1 MTYSSTGA
9 KPTEY
14 ASKANHHHIINDEQ
28 VQLLIDKL
36 HIPPSSSL
44 QDLAKSA
51 ISFSPVKTSISDIF
65 AIDGGYT
72 QTPLVEGFPASSIH
86 FFQFGAVHFT
96 LEALKKIEISR
107 HPDPDDMSKLKNID
121 RVKFPLP
128 TLNTRRNDCDS
139 LLNSVR
145 LTLHEFLANEKLGES
160 MSLLDTL
167 AWFLFRQYKG
177 KDRNEHE
184 TSYEVSSNPF
194 AEGRV
199 VLRESEMQKGYI
211 FKCPHSGKDLYLI
224 DAFRLHEQI
233 NEQTGAVGICGYVA
247 GVVEHLILLH
257 LIRNLMNFDGGLAR
271 SLLIMDR
278 PTGFFGNTS
287 RLIIPMM
294 DLTNWLFDHGKLY
307 FAGLEKSGA
316 FVEHARQIKSIMPP
330 SSYIVLGNS
339 HIYKYITPP
348 SENMSA
354 PYASTSYYGHKI
366 IFKTGQGQMYVV
378 SLPTRKLKLEPTSED
393 IPNLLEILTHIE
405 QLKCDMYENA
415 LLPVALAN
423 KLVSLAAVPS
433 SKILESFAKSSLA
446 KKI

>member
-14 ASKANHHHIINDEQ
+14 ASKANHHYVINDEQ
-28 VQLLIDKL
+28 VKSLIDKL
-36 HIPPSSSL
+36 HIPPTSSL
-44 QDLAKSA
+44 QDLKDSA
-51 ISFSPVKTSISDIF
+51 IPFTPTKTTISDIF

-96 LEALKKIEISR
+96 LEALKKIELSR

-128 TLNTRRNDCDS
+128 TLNTRRSDCDS

-145 LTLHEFLANEKLGES
+145 LTLHEFLANERLGES

-167 AWFLFRQYKG
+167 SWFLFRQYKG
-177 KDRNEHE
+177 KLRSEHE
-184 TSYEVSSNPF
+184 ASYEISSNPF
-194 AEGRV
+194 GEGKIT
-199 VLRESEMQKGYI
+199 LRESEMKKGYT
-211 FKCPHSGKDLYLI
+211 FASPETGKEFFLI

-233 NEQTGAVGICGYVA
+233 DEQSGAVGICGYVA

-257 LIRNLMNFDGGLAR
+257 LVRNLMNFDGGLSR

-287 RLIIPMM
+287 RLIVPMM
-294 DLTNWLFDHGKLY
+294 DLTNWLFDQGKLY
-307 FAGLEKSGA
+307 LAGLEKSGA

-339 HIYKYITPP
+339 HIYKYVSPP
-348 SENMSA
+348 TANMSA
-354 PYASTSYYGHKI
+354 PYASTSYYGHKV

-378 SLPTRKLKLEPTSED
+378 SLPTRKLKVEPTTDD
-393 IPNLLEILTHIE
+393 IPYLLDVLTHIE

-433 SKILESFAKSSLA
+433 SKILESFAKSSIT
-446 KKI
+446 K